1 MAEGA
6 TSGGTD
12 EVSNLHWNRSDWFKL
27 VTSIIQFKRFT
38 WKNQIK
44 RGIHFWILTSLEMIL
59 KSTCSSSSCWA
70 LLSIVSIVTI
80 VYSDGWNR
88 AFRNSVFESVNFESV
103 NPLRRKMIHCFKA
116 LQSDRVLRIIWF
128 SSRLQSWFAIRAP
141 SLDLKLWFA
150 NHYSDQDF
158 GEQVHKSW
166 KMIRESSPK
175 LWSGFSN
182 FLIQSGTSECVS
194 QIIWFRSGLRSSF
207 ANLLIQIRTSVQ
219 VKYNTCLDQ
228 LWIKKR
234 EVYSQFFLVRN
245 LIKCV
250 CATYFSV
257 WLIIT
262 SISFLWS
269 LEQLINLLFDLFIFK
284 ERTIVSK
291 VGHRLRFSSV

>member
-12 EVSNLHWNRSDWFKL
+12 KVSNLRSDWFKL

-38 WKNQIK
+38 LKNQIK

-59 KSTCSSSSCWA
+59 KSTYSSSSCWA

-88 AFRNSVFESVNFESV
+88 AFRNSVFESVNFKSV

-128 SSRLQSWFAIRAP
+128 SSRLQSWYAIRAP

-158 GEQVHKSW
+158 REQVHKSW
-166 KMIRESSPK
+166 KMIRESAPK
-175 LWSGFSN
+175 LWSGFSI
-182 FLIQSGTSECVS
+182 FLIQSAYRKSFDSDQDFGAAS
-194 QIIWFRSGLRSSF
+194 QFFWFRS
-207 ANLLIQIRTSVQ
+207 
-219 VKYNTCLDQ
+219 
-228 LWIKKR
+228 
-234 EVYSQFFLVRN
+234 E
-245 LIKCV
+245 
-250 CATYFSV
+250 
-257 WLIIT
+257 
-262 SISFLWS
+262 
-269 LEQLINLLFDLFIFK
+269 
-284 ERTIVSK
+284 
-291 VGHRLRFSSV
+291 LRFRSNTILV